1 MSQYTTKK
9 IARLFTF
16 KVESE
21 REEEGIL
28 KRALSFVGRKIGLS
42 GEKFD
47 ETGYVKERRIRG
59 FGQFRVMMRHMARME
74 SPDWAVDETPHKHTR
89 IRRNKRRFAW

>member
-16 KVESE
+16 RVESE

-42 GEKFD
+42 GEEVGKEGFK
-47 ETGYVKERRIRG
+47 KERRIRG
-59 FGQFRVMMRHMARME
+59 FGQHRVMMRHSARMQN
-74 SPDWAVDETPHKHTR
+74 PDWALDTTPYKHGS
-89 IRRNKRRFAW
+89 NKA